1 MESKP
6 AQVKNGTRTYLIN
19 GDFIKFHTVF
29 KDGSEIVEEYG
40 IYSEELESRRVKKIG
55 MTGKEQW
62 TTEIGEEIK
71 PKSNDE
77 FLIREND
84 NNPLFIR
91 KDTQKEFQ
99 WRIRN
104 LKGDADNFMV
114 ECDKDKQQIVIRTKN
129 KKYYKRFNIPDLERL
144 NIKLDEN
151 LMKVNFVNNTLI
163 ISYTKPKEALEAESE
178 ILNEIRR
185 IRAEIKKIRMLNM
198 TLDVRINKLMK
209 FNFI

>member
-6 AQVKNGTRTYLIN
+6 TQVKNGTRTYLIN

-144 NIKLDEN
+144 NIKLEEN

-185 IRAEIKKIRMLNM
+185 IRAEIKKNPNAKY
-198 TLDVRINKLMK
+198 DPGCQNQ
-209 FNFI
+209 

>member
-19 GDFIKFHTVF
+19 GDYIKFHTVF

-71 PKSNDE
+71 PRSNDE

-144 NIKLDEN
+144 NIKLEEN

-185 IRAEIKKIRMLNM
+185 IRAEIKKNPNAKY
-198 TLDVRINKLMK
+198 DPGCQNQ
-209 FNFI
+209 

>member
-1 MESKP
+1 MESK
-6 AQVKNGTRTYLIN
+6 AKQVKNGTRTYLIN

-40 IYSEELESRRVKKIG
+40 IYSEEIESRRVKKIG

-71 PKSNDE
+71 PRSNDE
-77 FLIREND
+77 FLIKEND

-91 KDTQKEFQ
+91 KDTQNEFQ

-144 NIKLDEN
+144 NIKLDES
-151 LMKVNFVNNTLI
+151 LMKVNFVNSTLI
-163 ISYTKPKEALEAESE
+163 ISYTKPKEILEAENE
-178 ILNEIRR
+178 ILEEIRR
-185 IRAEIKKIRMLNM
+185 VRAEIKKNPNAKY
-198 TLDVRINKLMK
+198 DPGCQQQ
-209 FNFI
+209 

>member
-6 AQVKNGTRTYLIN
+6 KQVKNGTRTYLIN
-19 GDFIKFHTVF
+19 GDYIKFHTVF
-29 KDGSEIVEEYG
+29 KDGTEIVEEYG

-71 PKSNDE
+71 PRSNDE

-104 LKGDADNFMV
+104 LKGDSDNFMV

-151 LMKVNFVNNTLI
+151 LMKVNFMNNTLI
-163 ISYTKPKEALEAESE
+163 ISYTKPKEEIEAESE
-178 ILNEIRR
+178 ILGEIRR
-185 IRAEIKKIRMLNM
+185 IRAEIKKNPNAKY
-198 TLDVRINKLMK
+198 DPGCQNQ
-209 FNFI
+209 

>member
-6 AQVKNGTRTYLIN
+6 QQVKNGTMTYLIN

-40 IYSEELESRRVKKIG
+40 LYSEELESRRVKKIG

-71 PKSNDE
+71 PRSNDE

-151 LMKVNFVNNTLI
+151 LMKVNFVNNTLV
-163 ISYTKPKEALEAESE
+163 ISYTKPKEALDAESE
-178 ILNEIRR
+178 ILGEIRR
-185 IRAEIKKIRMLNM
+185 IRAEIKKNPNAKY
-198 TLDVRINKLMK
+198 DPGCQNQ
-209 FNFI
+209 

>member
-6 AQVKNGTRTYLIN
+6 QQVKNGTRTYLIN

-40 IYSEELESRRVKKIG
+40 LYSEELESRRVKKIG

-71 PKSNDE
+71 PRSNDE

-151 LMKVNFVNNTLI
+151 LMKVNFVNNTLV
-163 ISYTKPKEALEAESE
+163 ISYTKPKEALDAESE
-178 ILNEIRR
+178 ILGEIRR
-185 IRAEIKKIRMLNM
+185 IRAEIKKNPNAKY
-198 TLDVRINKLMK
+198 DPGCQNQ
-209 FNFI
+209 

>member
-1 MESKP
+1 METKP
-6 AQVKNGTRTYLIN
+6 KQVKNGTRTYLIN

-29 KDGSEIVEEYG
+29 KDGTEIVEEYG

-62 TTEIGEEIK
+62 ITEIGEEIK
-71 PKSNDE
+71 PRSNDE

-91 KDTQKEFQ
+91 KDTPKEFQ

-163 ISYTKPKEALEAESE
+163 ISYTKPKEALDSESE
-178 ILNEIRR
+178 ILGEIRR
-185 IRAEIKKIRMLNM
+185 IRAEIKKNPNAKY
-198 TLDVRINKLMK
+198 DPGCQNQ
-209 FNFI
+209 

>member
-6 AQVKNGTRTYLIN
+6 QQVKNGTRTYLIN

-40 IYSEELESRRVKKIG
+40 LYSEELESRRVKKIG

-71 PKSNDE
+71 PRSNDE
-77 FLIREND
+77 ILIREND

-144 NIKLDEN
+144 NVKLDEN

-163 ISYTKPKEALEAESE
+163 ISYTKPKEALDAESE
-178 ILNEIRR
+178 ILGEIRR
-185 IRAEIKKIRMLNM
+185 IRAEIKKNPNAKY
-198 TLDVRINKLMK
+198 DPGCQNQ
-209 FNFI
+209 

>member
-6 AQVKNGTRTYLIN
+6 QQVKNGTRTYLIN

-40 IYSEELESRRVKKIG
+40 LYSEELESRRVKKIG

-71 PKSNDE
+71 PRSNDE

-144 NIKLDEN
+144 NIKLEEN

-185 IRAEIKKIRMLNM
+185 IRAEIKKNPNAKY
-198 TLDVRINKLMK
+198 DPGCQNQ
-209 FNFI
+209 

>member
-6 AQVKNGTRTYLIN
+6 QQVKNGTRTYLIN

-40 IYSEELESRRVKKIG
+40 LYSEELESRRVKKIG

-71 PKSNDE
+71 PRSNDE

-178 ILNEIRR
+178 ILGEIRR
-185 IRAEIKKIRMLNM
+185 IRAEIKKNPNAKY
-198 TLDVRINKLMK
+198 DPGCQNQ
-209 FNFI
+209 

>member
-1 MESKP
+1 METKP
-6 AQVKNGTRTYLIN
+6 KQVKNGTRTYLIN

-29 KDGSEIVEEYG
+29 KDGTEIVEEYG

-62 TTEIGEEIK
+62 ITEIGEEIK
-71 PKSNDE
+71 PRSNDE

-151 LMKVNFVNNTLI
+151 LMKVNFVNNTLV
-163 ISYTKPKEALEAESE
+163 ISYTKPKEALDA
-178 ILNEIRR
+178 
-185 IRAEIKKIRMLNM
+185 
-198 TLDVRINKLMK
+198 
-209 FNFI
+209 

>member
-6 AQVKNGTRTYLIN
+6 QQVKNGTRTYLIN

-40 IYSEELESRRVKKIG
+40 LYSEELESRRVKKIG

-71 PKSNDE
+71 PRSNDE

-91 KDTQKEFQ
+91 KDKQKEFQ

-114 ECDKDKQQIVIRTKN
+114 ECDKDKQHIVIRTKN

-151 LMKVNFVNNTLI
+151 LMKVNFVNNTLV
-163 ISYTKPKEALEAESE
+163 ISYTKPKEALDAESE
-178 ILNEIRR
+178 ILGEIRR
-185 IRAEIKKIRMLNM
+185 IRAEIKKNPNAKY
-198 TLDVRINKLMK
+198 DPGCQNQ
-209 FNFI
+209 

>member
-1 MESKP
+1 METKP
-6 AQVKNGTRTYLIN
+6 KQVKNGTRTYLIN

-29 KDGSEIVEEYG
+29 KDGTEIVEEYG

-62 TTEIGEEIK
+62 ITEIGEEIK
-71 PKSNDE
+71 PRSNDE

-144 NIKLDEN
+144 NVKLDEN

-163 ISYTKPKEALEAESE
+163 ISYTKPKEALDSESE
-178 ILNEIRR
+178 ILGEIRR
-185 IRAEIKKIRMLNM
+185 IRAEIKKNPNAKY
-198 TLDVRINKLMK
+198 DPGCQNQ
-209 FNFI
+209 

>member
-6 AQVKNGTRTYLIN
+6 TKVKNGTRTYLIN

-71 PKSNDE
+71 PRSNDE

-129 KKYYKRFNIPDLERL
+129 KKYYKRFGIPDLERL

-163 ISYTKPKEALEAESE
+163 ISYTKPKEALDAESE
-178 ILNEIRR
+178 ILGEIRR
-185 IRAEIKKIRMLNM
+185 IRAEIKKNPNAKY
-198 TLDVRINKLMK
+198 DPGCQNQ
-209 FNFI
+209 

>member
-1 MESKP
+1 MESK
-6 AQVKNGTRTYLIN
+6 AKQVKNGTRTYLIN
-19 GDFIKFHTVF
+19 GDFVKFHTVF

-55 MTGKEQW
+55 MTGKENW
-62 TTEIGEEIK
+62 TTEIGDEIK
-71 PKSNDE
+71 PRNNDE
-77 FLIREND
+77 FLIKEND

-91 KDTQKEFQ
+91 KDTAKEFQ

-144 NIKLDEN
+144 NIKLDES

-163 ISYTKPKEALEAESE
+163 ISYTKPKEALEAEKE
-178 ILNEIRR
+178 ILEEVRR
-185 IRAEIKKIRMLNM
+185 IRAEIKKNPNAKY
-198 TLDVRINKLMK
+198 DPGCQNQ
-209 FNFI
+209 

>member
-1 MESKP
+1 MSSNKP
-6 AQVKNGTRTYLIN
+6 KILSNGGSRTYLIS

-29 KDGSEIVEEYG
+29 KDGTEIVEEYSL
-40 IYSEELESRRVKKIG
+40 YSEEIESRRVKKVS
-55 MTGKEQW
+55 MTGKENW
-62 TTEIGEEIK
+62 TTEIGEEIRR
-71 PKSNDE
+71 NNNED
-77 FLIREND
+77 FLIKVNND
-84 NNPLFIR
+84 NNPIFIR
-91 KDTQKEFQ
+91 KDTKENFEF
-99 WRIRN
+99 RIRN

-144 NIKLDEN
+144 NIKLEEN

-185 IRAEIKKIRMLNM
+185 IRAEIKKNPNAKY
-198 TLDVRINKLMK
+198 DPGCQNQ
-209 FNFI
+209 

>member
-1 MESKP
+1 MESK
-6 AQVKNGTRTYLIN
+6 AKQVKNGTRTYLIN

-40 IYSEELESRRVKKIG
+40 IYSEEIESRRVKKIG

-71 PKSNDE
+71 PRSNDE
-77 FLIREND
+77 FLIKEND

-91 KDTQKEFQ
+91 KDTPKEFQ
-99 WRIRN
+99 WRVRN

-144 NIKLDEN
+144 NIKLDES
-151 LMKVNFVNNTLI
+151 LMKVNFVNSTLI
-163 ISYTKPKEALEAESE
+163 ISYTKPKEILEAENE
-178 ILNEIRR
+178 ILEEIRKV
-185 IRAEIKKIRMLNM
+185 RAEIKKNPNAKY
-198 TLDVRINKLMK
+198 DPGCQHQ
-209 FNFI
+209 

>member
-1 MESKP
+1 MESK
-6 AQVKNGTRTYLIN
+6 AKQVKNGTRTYLIN

-71 PKSNDE
+71 PRSNED
-77 FLIREND
+77 FLIKEND

-91 KDTQKEFQ
+91 KDTPKEFQ
-99 WRIRN
+99 WRVRN

-144 NIKLDEN
+144 NIKLDES

-163 ISYTKPKEALEAESE
+163 ISYTKPKEVLEAENE
-178 ILNEIRR
+178 ILEEVRR
-185 IRAEIKKIRMLNM
+185 VRAEIKKNPNAKY
-198 TLDVRINKLMK
+198 DPGCQHQ
-209 FNFI
+209 

>member
-1 MESKP
+1 MDNKP
-6 AQVKNGTRTYLIN
+6 KQVKNGTRTYLIN

-40 IYSEELESRRVKKIG
+40 LYSEELESRRVKKIG

-71 PKSNDE
+71 PRSNDE

-91 KDTQKEFQ
+91 KDTNKEFQ

-144 NIKLDEN
+144 NIKLDES

-163 ISYTKPKEALEAESE
+163 ISYSKPKEALEAENE
-178 ILNEIRR
+178 ILEEVRR
-185 IRAEIKKIRMLNM
+185 VRAEIKKNPNAKY
-198 TLDVRINKLMK
+198 DPGCQNQ
-209 FNFI
+209 

>member
-6 AQVKNGTRTYLIN
+6 QQVKNGTRTYLIN

-29 KDGSEIVEEYG
+29 KDGTEIVEEYG

-71 PKSNDE
+71 PRSNDE

-144 NIKLDEN
+144 NVKLDEN

-163 ISYTKPKEALEAESE
+163 ISYTKPKEALDSESE
-178 ILNEIRR
+178 ILGEIRR
-185 IRAEIKKIRMLNM
+185 IRAEIKKNPNAKY
-198 TLDVRINKLMK
+198 DPGCQNQ
-209 FNFI
+209 

>member
-6 AQVKNGTRTYLIN
+6 TQVKNGTRTYLIN

-29 KDGSEIVEEYG
+29 KDCSEIVEEYG

-71 PKSNDE
+71 PRSNDE

-114 ECDKDKQQIVIRTKN
+114 ECDKDKQQIVIKTKN
-129 KKYYKRFNIPDLERL
+129 KKYYKRFGIPDLERL

-163 ISYTKPKEALEAESE
+163 ISYTKPKEALDAESE

-185 IRAEIKKIRMLNM
+185 IRAEIKKNPNAKY
-198 TLDVRINKLMK
+198 DPGCQNQ
-209 FNFI
+209 

>member
-1 MESKP
+1 MEKILKI
-6 AQVKNGTRTYLIN
+6 KNGTRTYLIN
-19 GDFIKFHTVF
+19 GDYIKFHTVF

-40 IYSEELESRRVKKIG
+40 LYSEELESRRVKKIG

-71 PKSNDE
+71 PRSNDE

-91 KDTQKEFQ
+91 KDTNKEFQ

-114 ECDKDKQQIVIRTKN
+114 QCDKDKQQIVIRTKN

-144 NIKLDEN
+144 NIKLDES

-163 ISYTKPKEALEAESE
+163 ISYSKPKEALEAENE
-178 ILNEIRR
+178 ILEEVRR
-185 IRAEIKKIRMLNM
+185 VRAEIKKNPNAKY
-198 TLDVRINKLMK
+198 DPGCQNQ
-209 FNFI
+209 

>member
-6 AQVKNGTRTYLIN
+6 KQVKNGSRTYLIN

-29 KDGSEIVEEYG
+29 KDGTEIVEEYG

-55 MTGKEQW
+55 MTGKESW

-71 PKSNDE
+71 PRSNDE
-77 FLIREND
+77 FLIKEND

-91 KDTQKEFQ
+91 KDTPKEFQ
-99 WRIRN
+99 WRVRN

-144 NIKLDEN
+144 NIKLDES
-151 LMKVNFVNNTLI
+151 LMKVNFVNSTLI

-178 ILNEIRR
+178 ILEEIRKV
-185 IRAEIKKIRMLNM
+185 RAEIKKNP
-198 TLDVRINKLMK
+198 DAKYDPGCQHQ
-209 FNFI
+209 

>member
-6 AQVKNGTRTYLIN
+6 QQVKNGTRTYLIN

-40 IYSEELESRRVKKIG
+40 LYSEELESRRVKKIG

-71 PKSNDE
+71 PRSNDE

-104 LKGDADNFMV
+104 LKGDADNSMV

-151 LMKVNFVNNTLI
+151 LMKVNFVNNTLV
-163 ISYTKPKEALEAESE
+163 ISYTKPKEALDAESE
-178 ILNEIRR
+178 ILGEIRR
-185 IRAEIKKIRMLNM
+185 IRAEIKKNPNAKY
-198 TLDVRINKLMK
+198 DPGCQNQ
-209 FNFI
+209 

>member
-6 AQVKNGTRTYLIN
+6 KQLKNGTRTYLIN
-19 GDFIKFHTVF
+19 GDYIKFHTVF

-40 IYSEELESRRVKKIG
+40 LYSEEIESRRVKKLG

-62 TTEIGEEIK
+62 ATEIGEEIK
-71 PKSNDE
+71 PRNNDD
-77 FLIREND
+77 FLIKENS

-91 KDTQKEFQ
+91 KDTAKEFQ

-114 ECDKDKQQIVIRTKN
+114 ECDKDKQQIVIKTKN

-144 NIKLDEN
+144 NIKLDET

-163 ISYTKPKEALEAESE
+163 ISYTKPKEVLDSEKE
-178 ILNEIRR
+178 ILDEIRR
-185 IRAEIKKIRMLNM
+185 IRAEIKKNPNAKY
-198 TLDVRINKLMK
+198 DPGCQNQ
-209 FNFI
+209 

>member
-6 AQVKNGTRTYLIN
+6 QQVKNGTRTYLIN

-40 IYSEELESRRVKKIG
+40 LYSEELESRRVKKIG

-71 PKSNDE
+71 PRSNDE

-91 KDTQKEFQ
+91 KDSPKEFQ

-144 NIKLDEN
+144 NVKLDEN

-163 ISYTKPKEALEAESE
+163 ISYTKPKEALDAESE

-185 IRAEIKKIRMLNM
+185 IRAEIKKNPNAKY
-198 TLDVRINKLMK
+198 DPGCQNQ
-209 FNFI
+209 

>member
-6 AQVKNGTRTYLIN
+6 QQVKNGTRTYLIN

-40 IYSEELESRRVKKIG
+40 LYSEELESRRVKKIG

-71 PKSNDE
+71 PRSNDE

-151 LMKVNFVNNTLI
+151 LLKVNFVNNTLV
-163 ISYTKPKEALEAESE
+163 ISYTKPKEALDAESE
-178 ILNEIRR
+178 ILGEIRR
-185 IRAEIKKIRMLNM
+185 IRAEIKKNPNAKY
-198 TLDVRINKLMK
+198 DPGCQNQ
-209 FNFI
+209 

>member
-6 AQVKNGTRTYLIN
+6 QQVKNGTRTYLIN

-29 KDGSEIVEEYG
+29 KDGSEIVEESG

-71 PKSNDE
+71 PRSNDE

-163 ISYTKPKEALEAESE
+163 ISYTKPKEALDAESE
-178 ILNEIRR
+178 ILGEIRR
-185 IRAEIKKIRMLNM
+185 IRAEIKKNPNAKY
-198 TLDVRINKLMK
+198 DPGCQNQ
-209 FNFI
+209 

>member
-1 MESKP
+1 MESK
-6 AQVKNGTRTYLIN
+6 AKQVKNGTRTYLIN

-71 PKSNDE
+71 PRSNED
-77 FLIREND
+77 FLIKEND

-91 KDTQKEFQ
+91 KDTAKEFQ
-99 WRIRN
+99 WRVRN
-104 LKGDADNFMV
+104 LKGDADNFIV

-144 NIKLDEN
+144 NIKLDES

-163 ISYTKPKEALEAESE
+163 ISYTKPKEALEAENE
-178 ILNEIRR
+178 ILEEVRR
-185 IRAEIKKIRMLNM
+185 VRAEIKKNPNAKY
-198 TLDVRINKLMK
+198 DPGCQHQ
-209 FNFI
+209 

>member
-6 AQVKNGTRTYLIN
+6 KQVKNGTRTYLIN
-19 GDFIKFHTVF
+19 GDYIKFHTVF

-62 TTEIGEEIK
+62 TTEIGEELK
-71 PKSNDE
+71 PRSNEE

-129 KKYYKRFNIPDLERL
+129 KKYYKRFGIPDLERL
-144 NIKLDEN
+144 NLKLDEN

-178 ILNEIRR
+178 ILGEIRR
-185 IRAEIKKIRMLNM
+185 IRAEIKKNPNAKY
-198 TLDVRINKLMK
+198 DPGCQNQ
-209 FNFI
+209 

>member
-1 MESKP
+1 MESK
-6 AQVKNGTRTYLIN
+6 AKQVKNGTRTYLIN

-40 IYSEELESRRVKKIG
+40 IYSEEIESRRVKKIG
-55 MTGKEQW
+55 MTGKESW

-71 PKSNDE
+71 PRNNDE
-77 FLIREND
+77 FLIKEND

-91 KDTQKEFQ
+91 KDTPKEFQ
-99 WRIRN
+99 WRVRN

-144 NIKLDEN
+144 NIKLDES

-163 ISYTKPKEALEAESE
+163 ISYTKPKEALEAEKE
-178 ILNEIRR
+178 ILEEIRKV
-185 IRAEIKKIRMLNM
+185 RAEIKKNPNAKY
-198 TLDVRINKLMK
+198 DPGCQNQ
-209 FNFI
+209 

>member
-19 GDFIKFHTVF
+19 GDYIKFHTVF
-29 KDGSEIVEEYG
+29 KDGSAIVEEYG

-71 PKSNDE
+71 PRSNDE

-144 NIKLDEN
+144 NIKLEEN

-185 IRAEIKKIRMLNM
+185 IRAEIKKNPNAKY
-198 TLDVRINKLMK
+198 DPGCQNQ
-209 FNFI
+209 

>member
-6 AQVKNGTRTYLIN
+6 QQVKNGTRTYLIN

-40 IYSEELESRRVKKIG
+40 LYSEELESRRVKKIG

-71 PKSNDE
+71 PRSNDE

-163 ISYTKPKEALEAESE
+163 ISYTKPKEALDAESE
-178 ILNEIRR
+178 ILGEIRR
-185 IRAEIKKIRMLNM
+185 IRAEIKKNPNAKY
-198 TLDVRINKLMK
+198 DPGCQNQ
-209 FNFI
+209 

>member
-6 AQVKNGTRTYLIN
+6 QQVKNGTRTYLIN

-71 PKSNDE
+71 PRSNDE

-129 KKYYKRFNIPDLERL
+129 KKYYKRFSIPDLERL

-163 ISYTKPKEALEAESE
+163 ISYTKPKEALDAESE
-178 ILNEIRR
+178 ILGEIRR
-185 IRAEIKKIRMLNM
+185 IRAEIKKNPNAKY
-198 TLDVRINKLMK
+198 DPGCQNQ
-209 FNFI
+209 

>member
-1 MESKP
+1 MESK
-6 AQVKNGTRTYLIN
+6 AKQVKNGTRTYLIN

-40 IYSEELESRRVKKIG
+40 IYSEEIESRRVKKIG
-55 MTGKEQW
+55 MTGKESW

-71 PKSNDE
+71 PRNNDE
-77 FLIREND
+77 FLIKEND

-91 KDTQKEFQ
+91 KDTQNEFQ

-144 NIKLDEN
+144 NIKLDES

-163 ISYTKPKEALEAESE
+163 ISYTKPKEALEAEKE
-178 ILNEIRR
+178 ILEEIRR
-185 IRAEIKKIRMLNM
+185 IRAEIKKNPNAKY
-198 TLDVRINKLMK
+198 DPGCEHQ
-209 FNFI
+209 

>member
-6 AQVKNGTRTYLIN
+6 TQVKNGTRTYLIN

-71 PKSNDE
+71 PRSNDE

-129 KKYYKRFNIPDLERL
+129 KKYYKRFSIPDLERL

-163 ISYTKPKEALEAESE
+163 ISYTKPKEALDAESE
-178 ILNEIRR
+178 ILGEIRR
-185 IRAEIKKIRMLNM
+185 IRAEIKKNPNAKY
-198 TLDVRINKLMK
+198 DPGCQNQ
-209 FNFI
+209 